1 MKQIL
6 AITRKELSG
15 YFGSPMAL
23 IFIGVFLAAT
33 LFSFFWLNT
42 FFARGIADVRPLFSW
57 MPLLLIFLVAALTM
71 RQWSEEQQTGTLEI
85 LLTLPVRAWQLV
97 VGKFLAVLLLVIV
110 TLLLTIFLPITV
122 NMLGDLDW
130 GPVIGGYLAALLM
143 AAAYTA
149 IGLFISSRT
158 NNQIVALIL
167 TVLVCGILYLIGT
180 RGLTDFFGQTIGSF
194 LRGLATGSR
203 FESIER
209 GVIDLR
215 DLVYYIS
222 LAVFFLA
229 LNVLSLDRKRWSVGE
244 HTSGYR
250 FNANMAVAL
259 LGINLLLLN
268 FWLSPL
274 NGLRADLTEQQEYSL
289 STTTED
295 MLANLQEPLLLRAYF
310 SERTHPLL
318 SPLTPRIRDMLR
330 EYQVAGGQ
338 QVTVE
343 VIDPALNPELEA
355 EAAQSYGIRPTPFQ
369 VSDRYETGLVNAYFD
384 ILIRYGDQNEV
395 LNFRDLIEV
404 ESMPD
409 GEVDVRLRNLEY
421 DLTRA
426 IKKTV
431 FGFQSTDAVLAALP
445 EPANLTLYITPDML
459 PENMLEVQNTIQ
471 TVADEFTEAANG
483 NFNFVTVNPTDPA
496 SGVTP
501 QSLFDNYG
509 LQPFATSF
517 LSNDS
522 YYLHMLLEV
531 GDTAGLIYPSG
542 EMTEADIRTSIEATL
557 KRASPGFLKVVG
569 VWQPTILPDPQMAQF
584 GQTGPPPFSTWNT
597 VVQQLNQEYEARQVD
612 LSAGQVPADI
622 DVLVVVGPQG
632 MSDVER
638 YAVDQML
645 MRGGSVV
652 IAGSNYRVAPNMF
665 TGELAVE
672 PITDGVRDMLLH
684 YGVDVQQ
691 SLVLD
696 PQNTGF
702 PIMTTREVGGFTVQ
716 EPQTLD
722 YPYFV
727 DVRADGMSEESAV
740 IANLPAVTLN
750 WASPVIIDESKNA
763 EREVTTL
770 LQSTESSWTSDSLD
784 IQPNQE
790 LYPEYGF
797 SIGENQA
804 SQPLAVSVIGSFD
817 SFFADK
823 ETPQPEPSQDPNA
836 PPPQQLSGATITQ
849 SPDTARLVVI
859 GSGDFL
865 NDTVFDIVGQLPPF
879 DAYLTSLQL
888 MQNTVDWSVEDLDL
902 LDIRTRGTYARVLQP
917 LDTGEQRMWEF
928 INYGVALLALLGI
941 GAFWYTRRRGETP
954 MQLTPAE

>member
-33 LFSFFWLNT
+33 LFSFFWINT

-110 TLLLTIFLPITV
+110 TLLLTIFLPITASL
-122 NMLGDLDW
+122 LGDLDW
-130 GPVIGGYLAALLM
+130 GPVFGGYLAALLM

-167 TVLVCGILYLIGT
+167 TVLVCGILYLLGT
-180 RGLTDFFGQTIGSF
+180 RGLTDFFGQRIGGI
-194 LRGLATGSR
+194 LRSIATGSR

-222 LAVFFLA
+222 LAIFFLA
-229 LNVLSLDRKRWSVGE
+229 LNVLSLDRKRWSLGD
-244 HTSGYR
+244 HTASYR
-250 FNANMAVAL
+250 FNANMGVAL

-268 FWLSPL
+268 LWLSPL
-274 NGLRADLTEQQEYSL
+274 NILRADLTEAQEYSL
-289 STTTED
+289 STTTEE
-295 MLANLQEPLLLRAYF
+295 MLGSLQEPLLLRAYF

-318 SPLTPRIRDMLR
+318 APLTPRIRDMLR
-330 EYQVAGGQ
+330 EYEVAGGQ

-343 VIDPALNPELEA
+343 VVDPALNPDLEA

-384 ILIRYGDQNEV
+384 ILVRYGDQHEV

-404 ESMPD
+404 EPLAD
-409 GEVDVRLRNLEY
+409 GTTAVRLRNLEY
-421 DLTRA
+421 DLTRV

-431 FGFQSTDAVLAALP
+431 FGFQSTEAVLAALP

-459 PENMLEVQNTIQ
+459 PEQLAEVESTIR
-471 TVADEFTEAANG
+471 TVADEFETEANG
-483 NFNFVTVNPTDPA
+483 NFNFTTVNPDDPA
-496 SGVTP
+496 SGTTR
-501 QSLFDNYG
+501 QTLFDTYG
-509 LQPFATSF
+509 LQPFSTSLF
-517 LSNDS
+517 STDS
-522 YYLHMLLEV
+522 YYLHMLLQV
-531 GDTAGLIYPSG
+531 GEEAALIYPNG
-542 EMTEADIRTSIEATL
+542 DMTEADVRTSIESTL

-584 GQTGPPPFSTWNT
+584 GQTGPPPFSTWDT
-597 VVQQLNQEYEARQVD
+597 LVRQLNQEYEARSVE
-612 LSAGQVPADI
+612 LSSGQVPADI
-622 DVLVVVGPQG
+622 DVLVVVGPQQMG
-632 MSDVER
+632 DVEL

-645 MRGGSVV
+645 MRGGSVI
-652 IAGSNYRVAPNMF
+652 IAGSSYRVAPDMF
-665 TGELAVE
+665 TGQLAVE
-672 PITDGVRDMLLH
+672 PITDGVRDLLLH
-684 YGVDVQQ
+684 YGIDVQQ

-702 PIMTTREVGGFTVQ
+702 PIMTTREVNGFTVQ

-727 DVRADGMSEESAV
+727 DVRSDGMSEESAV

-750 WASPVIIDESKNA
+750 WVSPVVVDADQNA

-770 LQSTESSWTSDSLD
+770 LASTEGSWTSDSLA
-784 IQPNQE
+784 IQPDQE

-797 SIGENQA
+797 PIGEEQG
-804 SQPLAVSVIGSFD
+804 SQPLAVSVIGAFD
-817 SFFADK
+817 SYFAEK
-823 ETPQPEPSQDPNA
+823 EVPQPEPSADPNT
-836 PPPQQLSGATITQ
+836 PPPAPLSGATITQ

-859 GSGDFL
+859 GSGDFV

-888 MQNTVDWSVEDLDL
+888 VQNTVDWSAEDLDL
-902 LDIRTRGTYARVLQP
+902 LEIRTRGTYARLLQP
-917 LDTGEQRMWEF
+917 LETGEQRMWEF
-928 INYGVALLALLGI
+928 ANYGIALLALLGV
-941 GAFWYTRRRGETP
+941 GLFWVMRRRSETP
-954 MQLTPAE
+954 MTLTPVE